1 MNVTKLNPTEKEE
14 GIKKILSFYKA
25 NKNIP
30 AIFYLGGI
38 MSRIGQ
44 LTNSKAKDFSGTRFT
59 IPNTIEIDIIRDNES
74 ERKRIFWYG
83 GDNIFTSAKK
93 FTKEDGLFNMPNSAK
108 KIFGNGNRVSVK
120 ADTVENERLIE
131 YLLYVAFFFQNGNF
145 LTYDDGGYRNPKKET
160 ISAKDKQILFAL
172 IDKLS
177 NSKDGKEYLIGLK
190 DKGVF
195 AKNKDNI
202 NAMLSE
208 KIEYYIDF
216 IKNTIDVDF
225 VKAKETILPFKEEK
239 ELYEKSKKSGFIG
252 YNKQNKAFQ
261 IKGAD
266 GEFMADTTILVTEE
280 KEEDVVAVLIMN
292 VLKTN
297 EKVKNNLSLMAKK

>member
-14 GIKKILSFYKA
+14 EIKKILSFYKA

-131 YLLYVAFFFQNGNF
+131 YLLYVAFFFQNGCF
-145 LTYDDGGYRNPKKET
+145 
-160 ISAKDKQILFAL
+160 
-172 IDKLS
+172 
-177 NSKDGKEYLIGLK
+177 
-190 DKGVF
+190 
-195 AKNKDNI
+195 
-202 NAMLSE
+202 
-208 KIEYYIDF
+208 
-216 IKNTIDVDF
+216 
-225 VKAKETILPFKEEK
+225 
-239 ELYEKSKKSGFIG
+239 
-252 YNKQNKAFQ
+252 
-261 IKGAD
+261 
-266 GEFMADTTILVTEE
+266 
-280 KEEDVVAVLIMN
+280 
-292 VLKTN
+292 
-297 EKVKNNLSLMAKK
+297 